1 MKDFALVT
9 VSILFFVDF
18 ILYYFSSFFIDRVCM
33 GKLNRIEYLIKR
45 GYGLLPKC
53 GSRNN

>member
-1 MKDFALVT
+1 MKAFALVT